1 MCSILSFFRYF
12 TLVGK
17 VTQIHARVILNYHIQ
32 HPVIDD
38 RLARLRHRDC
48 PNPQF
53 RQYVKEISQ
62 LIAPSVTENLLTLPV
77 EVETPM
83 EITTGRRLERSI
95 ILVPI
100 LRAGLGML
108 DGFLNILPEAS
119 VAHVGLARNEDTLQ
133 PECYYHKSPEH
144 IAEAD
149 IIVLDP
155 MLATGGS
162 ACAAIEA
169 LKQQGAKHL
178 VFVCMVAAPEGV
190 NAINLAHPDVT
201 VYYPALDNRLNEHGY
216 ILPGLGDAGDR
227 IFGTC

>member
-1 MCSILSFFRYF
+1 MGQFHVH
-12 TLVGK
+12 T
-17 VTQIHARVILNYHIQ
+17 ILNHHIQ

-48 PNPQF
+48 PTPEF
-53 RQYVKEISQ
+53 RGYVKEVSQ
-62 LIAPSVTENLLTLPV
+62 LMAPYVTENLLTLPV

-83 EITTGRRLERSI
+83 EITTGRKLERDI

-108 DGFLNILPEAS
+108 DGFLNLLPQAS
-119 VAHVGLARNEDTLQ
+119 VAHVGLARNEDTLL
-133 PECYYHKSPEH
+133 PECYYHKSPKH
-144 IAEAD
+144 IVQAD

-169 LKQQGAKHL
+169 LKKQGAAHIH
-178 VFVCMVAAPEGV
+178 FVCMVAAPEGV
-190 NAINLAHPDVT
+190 NAMNSTHPDVAL
-201 VYYPALDNRLNEHGY
+201 YYPALDNRLNEQGY